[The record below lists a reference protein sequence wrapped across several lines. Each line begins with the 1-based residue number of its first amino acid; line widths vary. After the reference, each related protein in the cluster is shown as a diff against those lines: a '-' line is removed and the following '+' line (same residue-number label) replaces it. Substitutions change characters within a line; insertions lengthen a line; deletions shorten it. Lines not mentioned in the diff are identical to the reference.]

1 LTIMRTTERKEVRIR
16 FSNDE
21 TKSLNKQIDAVL
33 DRMDD
38 VGVDSDEYR
47 KLMKSLE
54 RLTDIKKK
62 LRREPVSRNT
72 MILVAGNLLGILL
85 IIAYEQTHVMTSKG
99 FSHVIRPK

>member
-21 TKSLNKQIDAVL
+21 KKSLNKQIDAVL

-62 LRREPVSRNT
+62 MRREPVSRNT

-85 IIAYEQTHVMTSKG
+85 IIAYEHEHVMTSKG
-99 FSHVIRPK
+99 FSQVIRPK

>member
-1 LTIMRTTERKEVRIR
+1 LTVMRTTERKEVRIR

-33 DRMDD
+33 DKMDD

>member
-1 LTIMRTTERKEVRIR
+1 MRTTERKEVRIR